1 MMGAGTQAAP
11 IGVLVVDDSAV
22 MRQLIAEALAA
33 DSGLRV
39 LGTAAD
45 ALIARRKIKEL
56 SPDVVTLDVEMPN
69 MSGLDFL
76 EKIMAL
82 RPMPV
87 VMVSAAT
94 QRGTETS
101 LNALAIGAI
110 DVVAKPAASPGE
122 AAAGDLDRFRQHLV
136 ETVKAAARARIRGRA
151 AARQAAGPAARER
164 SGTSSYGIV
173 AIGASTGGVQAIRD
187 ILLDL
192 PPDCPPIVATQH
204 MPEHFTTTF
213 AARLD
218 RECRVRVA
226 EAADGMTVLPGH
238 VYIAPGNLHLELA
251 RAHGHYVCRLK
262 DGPLVSGHRPSVDV
276 LFRSVARAAGADALA
291 IILTGMGRDGAQG
304 LREIRATGARTIGQS
319 ESSCVVYGM
328 PKAAREIG
336 AVEAE
341 LALERIAAEIMGG
354 RSARSAGND
363 NRREG

>member
-1 MMGAGTQAAP
+1 MSGGSQAAPP

-22 MRQLIAEALAA
+22 MRQLIADALAA
-33 DSGLRV
+33 DSGIRV

-56 SPDVVTLDVEMPN
+56 SPDVLTLDVEMPN
-69 MSGLDFL
+69 MNGLDFL
-76 EKIMAL
+76 EKIMTL

-87 VMVSAAT
+87 VMVSTLT

-101 LNALAIGAI
+101 LNALAMGAV
-110 DVVAKPAASPGE
+110 DVVAKPASSPCE
-122 AAAGDLDRFRQHLV
+122 ARPDDLDRFRRQLV
-136 ETVKAAARARIRGRA
+136 ETVKAAAQARIRGRGAKHPPA
-151 AARQAAGPAARER
+151 APAARGR
-164 SGTSSYGIV
+164 GGVGHGIV

-226 EAADGMTVLPGH
+226 EAADGMTILPGH
-238 VYIAPGNLHLELA
+238 AYIAPGNLHLELA

-291 IILTGMGRDGAQG
+291 INLTGVGRDGAQG
-304 LREIRATGARTIGQS
+304 LCEIRATGARTIGQS
-319 ESSCVVYGM
+319 EPSCVVYGM
-328 PKAAREIG
+328 PKAAREVG
-336 AVEAE
+336 AVETE

-354 RSARSAGND
+354 RSARSAGTD
-363 NRREG
+363 NRRDG